1 MIIGKNRFLLKGTH
15 RGGQYVG
22 LELINTVRVIT
33 NDDKAKVI
41 AKITIRGSDLVISR
55 HLQGK
60 ETDQRA
66 ETRFPLTQLP

>member
-22 LELINTVRVIT
+22 LELIDTVRVTT

-41 AKITIRGSDLVISR
+41 AKITIKGSDLVILRCS
-55 HLQGK
+55 QGE
-60 ETDQRA
+60 ETNQGA
-66 ETRFPLTQLP
+66 EMRFSLTQLP